1 MKKKY
6 WILTAVIVILIS
18 ATLLTLNYFNLLPQK
33 SYTADDF
40 GIKTIHSKVDF
51 NENGVDDYTDILLG
65 ARKDA
70 ENHPKY
76 DGAYQAGG
84 YPPDNIGVCSDV
96 VWRAFRAAGYS
107 LRDMVDNDIAERPE
121 AYPHIEKPDTN
132 IDFRRVR
139 NLHVFFNKY
148 AVSLTLDIDDIEQWQ
163 PGDIV
168 IFDNDRHIGI
178 ISDKRNRQGQ
188 PYVIHNGGQP
198 NREENY
204 LARSKVTG
212 HYRFDASLLDKTK
225 LISMTN

>member
-1 MKKKY
+1 MKKKNY
-6 WILTAVIVILIS
+6 LKNYLKSIPEWQLDEEYYTIPDS
-18 ATLLTLNYFNLLPQK
+18 MLLLVFSTTF
-33 SYTADDF
+33 
-40 GIKTIHSKVDF
+40 
-51 NENGVDDYTDILLG
+51 
-65 ARKDA
+65 
-70 ENHPKY
+70 
-76 DGAYQAGG
+76 YQ
-84 YPPDNIGVCSDV
+84 
-96 VWRAFRAAGYS
+96 
-107 LRDMVDNDIAERPE
+107 DMVDNDIAERPE

-204 LARSKVTG
+204 LSRSKVTG